1 MRCRFLSFVLACAA
15 TFTALLVR
23 AQQPFVWGDAP
34 AWNAAWDEGRTID
47 SEILADELSIRIRN
61 VKPEFLAL
69 FFERRKLVR
78 FAAQEDIKRYGPIVL
93 PESLD
98 PPYDA
103 LGKPWERRETRP
115 YPMLFNLRVDHFAAR
130 VIRPDGSWDELPVD
144 TRSAKG
150 ILNDP
155 VAYHATM
162 SITHYPIG
170 IMPGDV
176 VEYHWKYML
185 PWDLNASAARG
196 GRNRSWMDNWQLLT
210 NWRIYFHHGLP
221 IREQRIELRYHAKH
235 GLELT
240 GAAPSIIKR
249 EENERLAVWENEGLA
264 GCMDESDARQAD
276 ELPNIIV
283 VLRPDDI
290 RFLRRER
297 LSGLPIVQQPWLQSI
312 RGREVKSEWLR
323 RVSMKRI
330 GDRQNRLVKAF
341 VRETCH
347 GMQDSLR
354 TRCLEMIHE
363 RIARDF
369 TYQNDRDYY
378 MDIDRG
384 LERMGDQV
392 RDGRLRDISR
402 YNLYCKLIYEL
413 RLEYCT
419 AYLLD
424 KRSGRLDDR
433 FVSPMRSNEW
443 LFGVRDGDEMLWM
456 HPKRHRHGWFANELP
471 FYWEGTIA
479 LLVDRQR
486 LLEDDPRPPLF
497 VELPIGAPSANVRA
511 IEHQLL
517 VDLDNPDAEG
527 EARIFLSGQFS
538 TLGRAAFL
546 GGKRDSTVM
555 PAYGHT
561 LGQVQGVRARRINA
575 HVLSDDPP
583 FRYREQQAL
592 TLPGFRV
599 KEEGGLFAFDL
610 RGFIAHAV
618 PERFTADRRDMPFH
632 WDFQHTDRFILE
644 IAFAQPVEVMDLTQL
659 QGVWE
664 SPSARYILEATRIDA
679 KHLRIESRLDVLRPV
694 EEVSAAL
701 ALEEVIRA
709 VHEPE
714 RVLRVRLP
722 SGVEP

>member
-1 MRCRFLSFVLACAA
+1 MSSRFLSLAFALAVSC
-15 TFTALLVR
+15 TALLVR
-23 AQQPFVWGDAP
+23 AQQPFVWDDAP
-34 AWNAAWDEGRTID
+34 AWNSTWEEGRTID
-47 SEILADELSIRIRN
+47 SEVLTDELSIRIRN

-69 FFERRKLVR
+69 FFERRKVVR

-98 PPYDA
+98 PPYDV

-115 YPMLFNLRVDHFAAR
+115 YPMLFNMRVDHFAAR

-144 TRSAKG
+144 TRGAKG
-150 ILNDP
+150 FLGNP
-155 VAYHATM
+155 VAYQATM
-162 SITHYPIG
+162 SITHYPVG

-176 VEYHWKYML
+176 VEYRWKYML
-185 PWDLNASAARG
+185 PYDSNAPHTQGARG
-196 GRNRSWMDNWQLLT
+196 LQWMGNWSRFT
-210 NWRIYFHHGLP
+210 NWRVFFNGPLP

-235 GLELT
+235 GIILG
-240 GAAPSIIKR
+240 GAAP
-249 EENERLAVWENEGLA
+249 ERIERQGDERTALWRNGQLA
-264 GCMDESDARQAD
+264 GAMDEVNGDQART
-276 ELPNIIV
+276 LPHIV
-283 VLRPDDI
+283 VTWMPDDL
-290 RFLRRER
+290 RYWRRER
-297 LSGLPIVQQPWLQSI
+297 LSNLPIPQQPWLQVV
-312 RGREVKSEWLR
+312 RLREAKAEWYR
-323 RVSMKRI
+323 RVALKKI
-330 GDRQNRLVKAF
+330 PDRQNTLVKRF
-341 VRETCH
+341 ITRTCT
-347 GMQDSLR
+347 G
-354 TRCLEMIHE
+354 IHDTLSARRVE
-363 RIARDF
+363 ALHESIARDF
-369 TYQNDRDYY
+369 VYSNDRDWYNN
-378 MDIDRG
+378 IDNS
-384 LERMGDQV
+384 LERIGDQV
-392 RDGRLRDISR
+392 EGKRLRDISR
-402 YNLYCKLIYEL
+402 YNMYSKLIQMQ
-413 RLEYCT
+413 RLPYVT
-419 AYLLD
+419 TYVLD
-424 KRSGRLDDR
+424 KRSGALNDR
-433 FVSPMRSNEW
+433 FTTPMWETEW

-456 HPKRHRHGWFANELP
+456 HPKRQRHGWFANELP
-471 FYWEGTIA
+471 FYWEGTMA

-497 VELPIGAPSANVRA
+497 VELPTGEPSANVRA
-511 IEHQLL
+511 IEHQLR
-517 VDLDNPDAEG
+517 VDLEQPDSEG

-561 LGQVQGVRARRINA
+561 LEQVQGVRARRIGE
-575 HVLSDDPP
+575 HELSDDPP

-618 PERFTADRRDMPFH
+618 PVGFAAQGRDLPFH
-632 WDFQHTDRFILE
+632 WDFQQSDRFIIE

-659 QGVWE
+659 QGAWE
-664 SPSARYILEATRIDA
+664 SPSARYTLEATLIDA

-701 ALEEVIRA
+701 ALGELIRA

-722 SGVEP
+722 SAMEP